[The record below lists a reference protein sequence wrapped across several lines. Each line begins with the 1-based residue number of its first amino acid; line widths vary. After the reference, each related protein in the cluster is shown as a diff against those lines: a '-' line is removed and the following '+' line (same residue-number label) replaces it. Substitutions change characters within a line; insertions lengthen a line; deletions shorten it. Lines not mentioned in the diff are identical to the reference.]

1 MPSMWPDNRP
11 CLHDKN
17 ITFAG
22 RKNTLAIIETMS
34 KYHVTRIVSV
44 LQSIAVKATSETEAI
59 EKARKSLFKE
69 WATVDNKR
77 RKNYKA
83 VKVEYPC

>member
-1 MPSMWPDNRP
+1 MA
-11 CLHDKN
+11 K
-17 ITFAG
+17 
-22 RKNTLAIIETMS
+22 

-44 LQSIAVKATSETEAI
+44 LQSVAIKANSEQEAI
-59 EKARKSLFKE
+59 EASRKLNFKE

-83 VKVEYPC
+83 QPVSYTE